1 MFNTTIYMQSVK
13 KSYKLWSV
21 LTLVICFFACM
32 IAFLANAN
40 PDFQLPGSPGNA
52 DLITIYAGAFY
63 GMMGLILFLV
73 YTIATG
79 NKLVVSEV
87 DKGDLSFTLNTPVS
101 RKEVIFSKA
110 AFYITSIIAMTLA
123 LCLVGTIANAVL
135 SPGKL
140 DYTMFLTINFVMFC
154 FLFSISGISFA
165 ASCWFNKSSNALI
178 VGGGVP
184 IAFFLFNTIAGF
196 GSEME
201 IFKYFT
207 LNTLFSPVDII
218 AGEDFIF
225 NSLVFIVIGVL
236 LYGIGI
242 LRFLKKDLPL

>member
-1 MFNTTIYMQSVK
+1 MFNATIYKQSVRK
-13 KSYKLWSV
+13 NYKLWSV
-21 LTLVICFFACM
+21 LTGVICFFACM
-32 IAFLANAN
+32 IAFLANVN

-63 GMMGLILFLV
+63 GMMGLLLFII
-73 YTIATG
+73 YTVTVG

-110 AFYITSIIAMTLA
+110 AFYITSIMAMVLA
-123 LCLVGTIANAVL
+123 LCIVGAIANAIM

-140 DYTMFLTINFVMFC
+140 DYTMFFSINFVMFC
-154 FLFSISGISFA
+154 FLFAISGISFA
-165 ASCWFNKSSNALI
+165 ASCWFNKSGSALI
-178 VGGGVP
+178 VGAGIP

-196 GSEME
+196 GSEMDV
-201 IFKYFT
+201 FKYFT
-207 LNTLFSPVDII
+207 LNTLFSPIDII
-218 AGEDFIF
+218 AGENFIL
-225 NSLVFIVIGVL
+225 NSVVFILIGVL

-242 LRFLKKDLPL
+242 VRFLKKDLPL